1 MRHRLKKQYNLFRST
16 KYSFKVIFMVSES
29 QQHVSARRSSQ
40 VRVIPLPRSAPKVG
54 AVKATR
60 QCRAVV
66 APTGQDEK
74 RPSASLI
81 GLEVGWLLRRTIALH
96 LAASRLAEFTNI
108 TLKEY

>member
-16 KYSFKVIFMVSES
+16 KYSFKVTFMVSES

-40 VRVIPLPRSAPKVG
+40 VRVIPLPRS
-54 AVKATR
+54 ATR

-81 GLEVGWLLRRTIALH
+81 GLEVGWLVRRTIALH

>member
-1 MRHRLKKQYNLFRST
+1 
-16 KYSFKVIFMVSES
+16 MVSES

-40 VRVIPLPRSAPKVG
+40 VRVIPLPRSATP
-54 AVKATR
+54 
-60 QCRAVV
+60 QWRAVV

-81 GLEVGWLLRRTIALH
+81 ALEVGWLLRRTIALH
-96 LAASRLAEFTNI
+96 LATSRLAEFTNI